1 MVIEHMYDVNSGHR
15 LIAPTIYNGG
25 IRAIYPGNLSEF
37 GEMSA

>member
-1 MVIEHMYDVNSGHR
+1 MVIEHMYDVNSCRR
-15 LIAPTIYNGG
+15 LIAPTIYNGD